1 MALIHSITIS
11 AQEVVISQIMYDS
24 PLNEQITQPPYSNG
38 EFVELYNMSG
48 STVDLTDWVLCGEG
62 KSEQVRFSAGT
73 HIAPHSHIVVAYR
86 HTKTPDFVL
95 TDLFSNPHNVPI
107 VYQHSLILKNT
118 GENLWLYN
126 RDHIVIDS
134 VYYDGI
140 SHKRK
145 PDRLCADNA
154 DSIAGSLCRSIQR
167 TKVVYDAYGR
177 AVCSNSHWQTRYVSI
192 GQNTPQR
199 EEYISSDFYG
209 GEHTAL
215 LAGEN
220 YMVEITPLDATS
232 SVQIKDGKVSMANG
246 IRAAVTLS
254 YVDEQNRLYQQTI
267 RAATPT
273 SKDLVVRT
281 EYDGDSRTVRQWLP
295 LITEGS
301 QPIDASTYHTMAIEQ
316 YANNAPY
323 TTTTKEV
330 CDHGRVV
337 RTTTAGEAYQ
347 AHPTT
352 MQYEVNTAPIP
363 RYRIA
368 ESGLERDGEYA
379 AGTLRITTT
388 IDPNGKPITHW
399 VDAMGREIMLRQGT
413 QTDTYYL
420 YDDLGRLR
428 YTLPPAITRQLSA
441 QSALADTAALMQQY
455 AYIYRYDK
463 RGNVVCKHIPGAG
476 EIRSVYDKTGRLAMQ
491 QDANQ
496 HKRGNYWT
504 IMKYDTY
511 GRVAYTAEVN
521 VGATSH
527 ARLIEQFA
535 QWVVIETFA
544 VGQQEYPM
552 EDTGYS
558 RYFYHVQ
565 KTKLLTVCY
574 YDTYD
579 FLQCMPADVAA
590 LLQYRDKSEYGKRYD
605 NALGLQTGKRIY
617 NLSDNGYTTTAYYYD
632 RQGRVIQSHS
642 IDAAGNGTHTY
653 TVYNFDGTPQRVYT
667 EYDSPMGVQT
677 ERYAYSYDH
686 AGRPVQT
693 KYQLNDTPE
702 VLLSEWFYNEHRQLT
717 TQMRHN
723 RRDTTRYAYDIRN
736 AQTQS
741 VNRHFSEYLFY
752 ADTLPNG
759 ATAYYNGSISASR
772 IHNGDSVLTM
782 GYLYDAQNRLT
793 ESLYLR
799 NEAQPATAE
808 FFEYDAM
815 GNIRR
820 LQRYT
825 QEQQVIDDLQ
835 YTYCGNQV
843 QNITDYAGSA
853 DQYTVKEYQDLNT
866 TDSVEQFYDPN
877 GNLIIDL
884 DRGITHIAYNLLN
897 LPDTICF
904 ANGNQ
909 IINRYDAAGNKQETQ
924 TITLQDTKFSPTPLN
939 DVIFDTSQADTC
951 ITHYSGNR
959 EFMYTP
965 SRQRDSLLLQKS
977 IIRNTEGYTQYTYTG
992 ASDSPKPMQYY
1003 FHKDHLGNVC
1013 AVWNATTDEVVQ
1025 RTNYYPSGVPMAQ
1038 SMGQS
1043 VQPMKYNAHEYIEV
1057 YGYDM
1062 YDYGFRGYY
1071 ATIGRFTSID
1081 PLCERTPWQSP
1092 YAYANNNWINQIDIF
1107 GLAGVNLSVPRLN
1120 WVAVDKNGNV
1130 QGWGTDNNDD
1140 HVYEIDDDWD
1150 RTYEGLSKYDIIGWE
1165 LEDLFGNPNGAY
1177 MKGVPCLFMKGIQQF
1192 SIVGNTAT
1200 ITASKVLY
1208 YGNSRVSSGNI
1219 DNTFEATMHY
1229 FKGNGEAIMLGGDF
1243 TRQQLLRNGDFL
1255 SIHAKVCAMQSGAMG
1270 KFSIN
1275 MTWSVFHIGNTTIS
1289 YYKKDDSIIYY
1300 LGVNDGFWDVLFII
1314 EKSKYNPWG
1323 IEGDREGR
1331 KLEVYQGEP
1340 YKYVPMQIIL

>member
-48 STVDLTDWVLCGEG
+48 STIDLTDWVLSGEG

-73 HIAPHSHIVVAYR
+73 HIAPHSHIIVAYR
-86 HTKTPDFVL
+86 HPKTPDFSL
-95 TDLFSNPHNVPI
+95 TDLFSNPKKVSI

-118 GENLWLYN
+118 GESLLLYN
-126 RDHIVIDS
+126 REHIVVDS
-134 VYYDGI
+134 VYYDGT

-154 DSIAGSLCRSIQR
+154 DSIAGNLCQSIQR

-177 AVCSNSHWQTRYVSI
+177 AVCSNSHWQTRYVGI

-209 GEHTAL
+209 SGQTAP
-215 LAGEN
+215 AADKN
-220 YMVEITPLDATS
+220 YIVEVTPLDATS
-232 SVQIKDGKVSMANG
+232 AVQITDGQVSMDNG
-246 IRAAVTLS
+246 IRAAVALS
-254 YVDEQNRLYQQTI
+254 YIDEQNRLYQQTL
-267 RAATPT
+267 RAATPRG
-273 SKDLVVRT
+273 KDIVART
-281 EYDGDSRTVRQWLP
+281 EYNADSRTVRQWLP
-295 LITEGS
+295 ISTEGS
-301 QPIDASTYHTMAIEQ
+301 QPIDAAAYHTMATEQ
-316 YANNAPY
+316 YADNTPY
-323 TTTTKEV
+323 TATTKEV

-337 RTTTAGEAYQ
+337 RTTTAGETYQ
-347 AHPTT
+347 THPTT
-352 MQYEVNTAPIP
+352 TQYEINTTPIP
-363 RYRIA
+363 RFRIA
-368 ESGLERDGEYA
+368 EDGLERDGEYA
-379 AGTLRITTT
+379 VGTLRITTT
-388 IDPNGKPITHW
+388 TDPDGKPTTRL
-399 VDAMGREIMLRQGT
+399 VDAMGRDVILRQGS
-413 QTDTYYL
+413 QSDTYYL

-428 YTLPPAITRQLSA
+428 YTLPPAITQQLSA

-455 AYIYRYDK
+455 AYIYRYD
-463 RGNVVCKHIPGAG
+463 RRDNIISKHIPGAG
-476 EIRSVYDKTGRLAMQ
+476 EIWSVYDKTGRLAMQ

-496 HKRGNYWT
+496 RMRGNYWT
-504 IMKYDTY
+504 VMKYDIY
-511 GRVAYTAEVN
+511 GRVVYTAEVN

-535 QWVVIETFA
+535 RWVVIETFA

-558 RYFYHVQ
+558 RYFYHTQ
-565 KTKLLTVCY
+565 KTKLLTVSY

-579 FLQCMPADVAA
+579 FLQCLSAEAAA
-590 LLQYRDKSEYGKRYD
+590 LLQYKDRSEYGKRYD
-605 NALGLQTGKRIY
+605 NALGQQTGKRIY
-617 NLSDNGYTTTAYYYD
+617 NLSDNGYATTAYYYD
-632 RQGRVIQSHS
+632 RQGRVIQTHS
-642 IDAAGNGTHTY
+642 IDATGNGTHTY
-653 TVYNFDGTPQRVYT
+653 TAYNFDGTPQRVYT

-702 VLLSEWFYNEHRQLT
+702 VLLSEWFYNEHGQLT

-752 ADTLPNG
+752 ADSLPNG
-759 ATAYYNGSISASR
+759 STAYYNGSISASR

-799 NEAQPATAE
+799 NEAQPVTAE

-835 YTYCGNQV
+835 YTYYGNQV

-853 DQYTVKEYQDLNT
+853 DLYAVKEYQDRNT

-939 DVIFDTSQADTC
+939 GVIFDTSQADTC
-951 ITHYSGNR
+951 IIRYSGNR

-977 IIRNTEGYTQYTYTG
+977 IIHNAEGYTQYTYTG

-1013 AVWNATTDEVVQ
+1013 AVWNAMTSEVVQ

-1038 SMGQS
+1038 STGQS
-1043 VQPMKYNAHEYIEV
+1043 VQPLKYNAHEYIEAH
-1057 YGYDM
+1057 GYDT

-1092 YAYANNNWINQIDIF
+1092 YAYANNNWINQIDIL
-1107 GLAGVNLSVPRLN
+1107 GLAGSDAYTTQDPAKISKLLDFLADGGSLNSFDFDEEGWTEGVDVNWWLDEGILLLTDKSGNNNYIMYSHGAGYLSEITVNANNQYKTSQIYSDAVNVEVDALSLLISSISDYKFIEELGLPNIALGYSIIQAYKDIQDWNRTGSVRSVINIVKDIVGTIPNVYILMA
-1120 WVAVDKNGNV
+1120 VLAVDIDLWLFDVMSNQIVQLDNQLNDMNYWGDIYLNG
-1130 QGWGTDNNDD
+1130 
-1140 HVYEIDDDWD
+1140 Y
-1150 RTYEGLSKYDIIGWE
+1150 
-1165 LEDLFGNPNGAY
+1165 
-1177 MKGVPCLFMKGIQQF
+1177 
-1192 SIVGNTAT
+1192 
-1200 ITASKVLY
+1200 
-1208 YGNSRVSSGNI
+1208 
-1219 DNTFEATMHY
+1219 
-1229 FKGNGEAIMLGGDF
+1229 
-1243 TRQQLLRNGDFL
+1243 
-1255 SIHAKVCAMQSGAMG
+1255 
-1270 KFSIN
+1270 
-1275 MTWSVFHIGNTTIS
+1275 
-1289 YYKKDDSIIYY
+1289 
-1300 LGVNDGFWDVLFII
+1300 
-1314 EKSKYNPWG
+1314 
-1323 IEGDREGR
+1323 
-1331 KLEVYQGEP
+1331 
-1340 YKYVPMQIIL
+1340 